1 MASVLE
7 EEQSQVVKSQRV
19 KVKVKSAVWKTRIE
33 MYRLTSKGLH
43 VKRLPFWGKE
53 EGGYLDFWRKNTLR
67 RHEMLVP
74 RTSGKTMVDMFE
86 EQQEDKSKERKVN
99 SQEAMGRIM

>member
-1 MASVLE
+1 M
-7 EEQSQVVKSQRV
+7 
-19 KVKVKSAVWKTRIE
+19 
-33 MYRLTSKGLH
+33 
-43 VKRLPFWGKE
+43 
-53 EGGYLDFWRKNTLR
+53 DFWRKNTLR